1 LALEDDMALTLMD
14 LVEIF
19 GLVALRRDSTLEGQ
33 EEAGAQLPALRQHWL
48 FRTKRAD
55 PAARHECDQPA
66 APTARRGSSGL
77 EGCQLPSAWGGSADA
92 QHEVGRGEAA
102 AAAAA
107 AAAPMR
113 VLLVLGLR
121 VEGQVGV
128 DAGEELADDII
139 CECDA
144 PPAAALARPAPS
156 LVIGQPTL
164 STTSCLGG
172 YR

>member
-1 LALEDDMALTLMD
+1 MALTLMD

-48 FRTKRAD
+48 FRTKRAG

-77 EGCQLPSAWGGSADA
+77 EGCQLPSARGGSADA

-102 AAAAA
+102 VAAA

-128 DAGEELADDII
+128 DVEEELEDDII

-144 PPAAALARPAPS
+144 PPPLPLWRVQHRHWS
-156 LVIGQPTL
+156 LGSQ
-164 STTSCLGG
+164 
-172 YR
+172 R